1 MLIALEALHEE
12 DLLASAPKVG
22 RRRLIKACP
31 RAEYTKRSAVG
42 AGFGGDF
49 ASEGAVDVDE
59 VDGGEDRED
68 KAERP
73 GLKSEF
79 IVKEGVVDV
88 GPEFLGDVAGG
99 VLH

>member
-73 GLKSEF
+73 GFE
-79 IVKEGVVDV
+79 IRIYCERGR
-88 GPEFLGDVAGG
+88 G
-99 VLH
+99 